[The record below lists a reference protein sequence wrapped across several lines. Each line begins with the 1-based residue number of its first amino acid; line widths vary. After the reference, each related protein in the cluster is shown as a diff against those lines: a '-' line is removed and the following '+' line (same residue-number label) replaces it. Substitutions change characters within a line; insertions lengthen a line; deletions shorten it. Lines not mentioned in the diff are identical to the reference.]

1 MPVVERPAWPP
12 PVSMEQITR
21 RLAAVAFADVAS
33 WSHLVEV
40 NELRALRGWNSLRT
54 RVIEPLIAAHHG
66 RLVDMAGDAVLVEFT
81 SAVDA
86 LHWALDVQHGA
97 HRLPEG
103 EPGRDLALRIGINV
117 GDLIVDGQRLV
128 GDAVNIAA
136 RIHQAAAPGEIVVTD
151 SVREHVRQ
159 RVAAVFHDLGER
171 RLKNIG
177 RPVRV
182 FRVEM
187 QAASAAAW
195 PSLASRANHVLLALQ
210 WPQPEAA
217 VPAWREQ
224 LEQQLLA
231 AGGAQVVARD
241 AQRWV
246 LAFARGR
253 DAAAAAMAL
262 QHGWRQ
268 AGPAAGEAPRC
279 GMQVGELPSGGKGEA
294 APPGAIAAGLAASAL
309 AGEIVATSA
318 VRDGLTPALD
328 ADIEDLGERRLG
340 LLQQPLRA
348 WRLHPPSA
356 PAPFDAGPDH
366 GELQPTIA
374 VIPFTEHGSG
384 HGPVGEI
391 LAEEVIAA
399 LSRSAELSVVSRLS
413 TTGFRGRQATLQQL
427 GAHLGAHYVL
437 SGSYRVSHDQLI
449 LTIEL
454 ADTNSTRVA
463 WARELKGSVAG
474 IIEGRE
480 ELVDRLVAGASG
492 AIMARELE
500 RTRGP
505 SLHSLDTCTL
515 LLGAIG
521 MMHRLS
527 HHDFERARE
536 MLQLVVQRLP
546 RHAVPLAW
554 LAKWHVLRVW
564 QGWSDDPSADTRL
577 ALECSRRAL
586 DNDPHSSLALAIDG
600 FVHTNLLKRLDV
612 AEQRYDLALQLNPN
626 DAQAWLLK
634 GMLHAFRGEGKPAVR
649 GAMRALKLSPLD
661 LHRYFYDSL
670 AGGAEL
676 AAGHYPKALELIQRS
691 LRANRMHAS
700 TLRMLAMV
708 RWQLG
713 QPEEAKKAAVELMQV
728 EPSLTV
734 SGWLARSPSG
744 DYPVGK
750 LFAEALRGA
759 GVPA

>member
-1 MPVVERPAWPP
+1 
-12 PVSMEQITR
+12 MEQITR

-40 NELRALRGWNSLRT
+40 NELRALRGWNALRT
-54 RVIEPLIAAHHG
+54 GLLEPLIAAHRG
-66 RLVDMAGDAVLVEFT
+66 RLVDMAGDAVFVEFT

-86 LHWALDVQHGA
+86 LQWALDVQRGA
-97 HRLPEG
+97 RQLPQG
-103 EPGRDLALRIGINV
+103 APGRDLALRIGINV
-117 GDLIVDGQRLV
+117 GDLIVDEQRLV

-151 SVREHVRQ
+151 SVREHVRR
-159 RVAAVFHDLGER
+159 RVAAAFHDLGER
-171 RLKNIG
+171 QLKNIG

-182 FRVEM
+182 FRVET
-187 QAASAAAW
+187 QDAPAVAW
-195 PSLASRANHVLLALQ
+195 PSLAAGASHVLLALQ
-210 WPQPEAA
+210 WPQPDQAA
-217 VPAWREQ
+217 MPAWRRQ
-224 LEQQLLA
+224 LEQQLLSA
-231 AGGAQVVARD
+231 DGARVVARD
-241 AQRWV
+241 AHRWV
-246 LAFARGR
+246 LAFGRAR
-253 DAAAAAMAL
+253 DAVAAAMAL
-262 QHGWRQ
+262 QQGWHQ

-279 GMQVGELPSGGKGEA
+279 GMQVSATTDEGT
-294 APPGAIAAGLAASAL
+294 PPGTIAAGLAASVQ
-309 AGEIVATSA
+309 AGEIAATSA

-328 ADIEDLGERRLG
+328 ADVEDLGERRLDG
-340 LLQQPLRA
+340 LQPPLRA

-356 PAPFDAGPDH
+356 PAPLDAGADH
-366 GELQPTIA
+366 GALQPTIA

-399 LSRSAELSVVSRLS
+399 LSRSPELSVVSRLS
-413 TTGFRGRQATLQQL
+413 TTAFRGRQATLQQL

-449 LTIEL
+449 LAVEL
-454 ADTNSTRVA
+454 ADTNSARVA
-463 WARELKGSVAG
+463 WAHELKGSVAG
-474 IIEGRE
+474 IVEGRE
-480 ELVDRLVAGASG
+480 ELVDRLVAGASN

-515 LLGAIG
+515 LLAAIA

-564 QGWSDDPSADTRL
+564 QGWSDDPGADTQL
-577 ALECSRRAL
+577 ALQASRRAL

-600 FVHTNLLKRLDV
+600 FVHTNLLKQLDV

-626 DAQAWLLK
+626 DAQACLLK

-649 GAMRALKLSPLD
+649 SAQRALRLSPMD

-676 AAGHYPKALELIQRS
+676 AAGHYARALELIQRS

-700 TLRMLAMV
+700 TLRMLAIV

-713 QPEEAKKAAVELMQV
+713 QPQEARKAAAELMQL

-734 SGWLARSPSG
+734 SGWLSRSPSG
-744 DYPVGK
+744 DYAIGR
-750 LFAEALRGA
+750 LCAEALHGA

>member
-1 MPVVERPAWPP
+1 
-12 PVSMEQITR
+12 MEQITR

-40 NELRALRGWNSLRT
+40 NELRALRGWNALRSGL
-54 RVIEPLIAAHHG
+54 IEPLIAAHRG

-86 LHWALDVQHGA
+86 LQWALDVQRGA
-97 HRLPEG
+97 RELPEG

-117 GDLIVDGQRLV
+117 GDLIVDEQRLV

-151 SVREHVRQ
+151 NVREHVRR
-159 RVAAVFHDLGER
+159 RVAAAFHDLGER
-171 RLKNIG
+171 QLKNIS

-182 FRVEM
+182 FRVET
-187 QAASAAAW
+187 QPVPTAAW
-195 PSLASRANHVLLALQ
+195 PSLASRASHVLLALQ
-210 WPQPEAA
+210 WPPQPDAA
-217 VPAWREQ
+217 LPAWRRQ
-224 LEQQLLA
+224 LEQQLLSS
-231 AGGAQVVARD
+231 GGAQLVARD

-246 LAFARGR
+246 LAFGRAR
-253 DAAAAAMAL
+253 DAVAAAMAL
-262 QHGWRQ
+262 QRGWQQ

-279 GMQVGELPSGGKGEA
+279 GMQVGDLAGVAGGAGV
-294 APPGAIAAGLAASAL
+294 PPGAIAAGLAAAAP
-309 AGEIVATSA
+309 AGDIVATSA

-328 ADIEDLGERRLG
+328 ADIEDLGECRLRA
-340 LLQQPLRA
+340 LQQPLRA

-356 PAPFDAGPDH
+356 PAPFDAGAGY

-391 LAEEVIAA
+391 LAEEVISA
-399 LSRSAELSVVSRLS
+399 LSRAPELSVVSRLS
-413 TTGFRGRQATLQQL
+413 TTAFRGRQATLQQL

-437 SGSYRVSHDQLI
+437 SGSYRVSQDQLI
-449 LTIEL
+449 LAIEL

-474 IIEGRE
+474 IVEGHE
-480 ELVDRLVAGASG
+480 ELVDRLVAGVSG

-515 LLGAIG
+515 LLAAIG

-536 MLQLVVQRLP
+536 MLQLVVQRVP

-564 QGWSDDPSADTRL
+564 QGWSDEPAADARL

-649 GAMRALKLSPLD
+649 GAQRALKLSPLD

-676 AAGHYPKALELIQRS
+676 AAGHYPRALELIQRS
-691 LRANRMHAS
+691 LRANRLHAS
-700 TLRMLAMV
+700 TLRMLAIV

-713 QPEEAKKAAVELMQV
+713 QPEEAKKAAAELMQV

-744 DYPVGK
+744 DYAIGR
-750 LFAEALRGA
+750 LCADALRGA